1 MAIIFL
7 DIDGVLATNLQFQMN
22 KQKFQDKHAWADE
35 LRVPYP
41 FDPGCV
47 KILNEIIETTD
58 AEIVLSSDWKLHWNI
73 LELHE
78 IFHHNGVIKSPRTV
92 TLNVTAEEFDLEQ
105 ERAYQISEFIKKF
118 KPKQYVIIDD
128 LEVGY
133 KMETLEGQ
141 DRYVKTRD
149 REGLKQTGVK
159 EKILEK
165 IGKIVLED

>member
-22 KQKFQDKHAWADE
+22 KQKFQDKHTWADE

-41 FDPGCV
+41 FDAGCV

-73 LELHE
+73 LELHD
-78 IFHHNGVIKSPRTV
+78 IFLQNGVIKSPRTT
-92 TLNVTAEEFDLEQ
+92 TLNITASGFDLEE
-105 ERAYQISEFIKKF
+105 ERAYQIGEFIKKF

-128 LEVGY
+128 LDVGP

-141 DRYVKTRD
+141 ERFVKTRD
-149 REGLKQTGVK
+149 REGLKQTGIK

-165 IGKIVLED
+165 LGKINLEY

>member
-22 KQKFQDKHAWADE
+22 KQKFQEKNAWADE

-78 IFHHNGVIKSPRTV
+78 IFKSNGVIKSPRTT
-92 TLNVTAEEFDLEQ
+92 TLDLTNPNYGLEE
-105 ERAYQISEFIKKF
+105 ERAYQIDTFIKRF
-118 KPKQYVIIDD
+118 KPKKYVIIDD
-128 LEVGY
+128 LEVGS

>member
-7 DIDGVLATNLQFQMN
+7 DIDGVLATNIQFQMN
-22 KQKFQDKHAWADE
+22 KERFHEKHAWADE

-41 FDPGCV
+41 FDPECV

-78 IFHHNGVIKSPRTV
+78 IFKSNGVIKSPRTT
-92 TLNVTAEEFDLEQ
+92 TLDLTNPNYGLEE
-105 ERAYQISEFIKKF
+105 ERAYQIDTFIKRF

-128 LEVGY
+128 LLVGPN
-133 KMETLEGQ
+133 MESSDAQ
-141 DRYVKTRD
+141 DRYVQTKSS
-149 REGLKQTGVK
+149 EGLKQTGVK
-159 EKILEK
+159 EKIIEK

>member
-7 DIDGVLATNLQFQMN
+7 DIDGVLATNIQFQMN
-22 KQKFQDKHAWADE
+22 KERFHEKHAWADE

-41 FDPGCV
+41 FDPECV
-47 KILNEIIETTD
+47 NILNEIIETTD

-78 IFHHNGVIKSPRTV
+78 IFHQNGVIKSPRTV
-92 TLNVTAEEFDLEQ
+92 TLNVTAEEFDLEE

-141 DRYVKTRD
+141 DRYVQTKSS
-149 REGLKQTGVK
+149 EGLKQTGVK
-159 EKILEK
+159 EKIIEK